1 MSGHI
6 SRDNIIV
13 VETRRRWSDDERRR
27 AVEET
32 QHLPVSAV
40 GRKHGMA
47 KSLLFRCSKEV
58 GLPCKRQ
65 LVEALVPVRIA
76 AAPAISLPPPP
87 TSVPVI
93 NEAGSIEIELTS
105 GTKLRVITTRIAK
118 LAKRQRPK
126 KSAAAKPTLN

>member
-1 MSGHI
+1 
-6 SRDNIIV
+6 
-13 VETRRRWSDDERRR
+13 
-27 AVEET
+27 
-32 QHLPVSAV
+32 
-40 GRKHGMA
+40 MA

-76 AAPAISLPPPP
+76 AAPAVKFSDRLTRPSA
-87 TSVPVI
+87 SVPVPH
-93 NEAGSIEIELTS
+93 EAGSIEVELV
-105 GTKLRVITTRIAK
+105 GGIKLRVITTRIAK